1 MADRTPG
8 VSATREPRVWVVR
21 HGETEWS
28 ASGRHT
34 STTDIPLTAEG
45 ERQARAVAPLLDGV
59 PFTHVFTSPMS
70 RARHT
75 CELAGLGDVAQVDP
89 DLAEWNYGG
98 YEGITTPTI
107 RETVP
112 GWTIWSGPWP
122 GGETP
127 EQVGARADRVIAR
140 ALEGDGPI
148 AVFAH
153 GHFLRVLAARWCGLD
168 PTEGRRFLLDPATVG
183 ILGWEHGMAAVAR
196 WNAR

>member
-1 MADRTPG
+1 MTN
-8 VSATREPRVWVVR
+8 EPLVYVVR

-28 ASGRHT
+28 RNGRHT
-34 STTDIPLTAEG
+34 GTTDIALTAHG
-45 ERQARAVAPLLDGV
+45 EQQAIDAGALLASV
-59 PFTHVFTSPMS
+59 EFELVFTSPMA

-75 CELAGLGDVAQVDP
+75 CELAGLGATASVDA
-89 DLAEWNYGG
+89 DLHEWDYGDW
-98 YEGITTPTI
+98 EGVTTATI

-127 EQVGARADRVIAR
+127 DEVATRADHVIER
-140 ALEGDGPI
+140 ALASTGPV
-148 AVFAH
+148 ALFAH

-168 PTEGRRFLLDPATVG
+168 PREGRRFLLDPATVG
-183 ILGWEHGMAAVAR
+183 VLGWEHGMRAVAR